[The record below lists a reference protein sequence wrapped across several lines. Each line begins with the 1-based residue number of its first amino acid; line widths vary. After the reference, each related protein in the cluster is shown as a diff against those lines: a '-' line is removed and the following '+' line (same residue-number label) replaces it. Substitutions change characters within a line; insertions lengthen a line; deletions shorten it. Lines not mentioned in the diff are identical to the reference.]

1 MGLSFIIMLLM
12 SMTHMV
18 MFFNISA
25 VDVARTRQSWNLFH
39 RFGAVTREELKYIE
53 AIKEDKELDELPLK
67 LTLAVKFCLLDVNY
81 RSLLVIWLKRFIYML
96 CTTFLV
102 LLCIN
107 SMKFNYV
114 IVFGVYL
121 IYTGSMATVATF
133 LEKVSRERMVGI
145 LMGEVPR
152 GEIDSY
158 FKDENDNGDEFNG

>member
-1 MGLSFIIMLLM
+1 MGFSLIILILV

-25 VDVARTRQSWNLFH
+25 VDIARTRQSWNLFH
-39 RFGAVTREELKYIE
+39 RFGAVTTDELRYIESIKEEEELSK
-53 AIKEDKELDELPLK
+53 LPLK

-96 CTTFLV
+96 CTTFIV
-102 LLCIN
+102 LLYIN
-107 SMKFNYV
+107 SMKFNYN
-114 IVFGVYL
+114 IVYGLYL
-121 IYTGSMATVATF
+121 IYTGGMATVATF

-145 LMGEVPR
+145 LMGEVSR
-152 GEIDSY
+152 DDIITY